1 MEAMS
6 LETYPHLFEPI
17 RVGKTIFRNRI
28 FAAPNGCQ
36 YLDHRNAPSA
46 EGVAFYERKAL
57 GGFAAVTLGECIV
70 DSRTGQAHAYQI
82 LVDEPRSLPAMTA
95 MASAISRHGAVASVQ
110 LQHCGIYSHLVYER
124 GGQLLGPVDAA
135 IPDVHT
141 TNNDGHEVA
150 PSPDGLR
157 HVRGMTEEE
166 IEELIRAFG
175 KAAAFVKQ
183 CGFGMVMI
191 HAGHGWGLAQFIS
204 KAVNTRRDRWGGPD
218 LENRMRLPLA
228 VIDSVRKAVGPGFP
242 IEVRISGAECT
253 DTGYD
258 LDEGVAIAKML
269 DGRADIIHV
278 SAGHHESTY
287 ATTVTHPG
295 MFQEDGCNVK
305 YAAEIKKH
313 VSAPVATV
321 GALVDPAFMEEI
333 IASGK
338 ADIVNLGRA
347 SLADPDLPLKARLGK
362 DEDIDRC
369 MRCCACF
376 ANSTRTRRRACAI
389 NPAAGHELEERYS
402 LPPAAKKRLLVAGGG
417 IAGMEAALTAAR
429 RGHRVILCEA
439 SGELGGVLK
448 CEALVPFKKRL
459 GEYLSRQARRVAET
473 GVEIRL
479 HTKVTPELARSLK
492 PDAIVAALGA
502 RPVKPAIPGI
512 DGPGVFGA
520 EDAYVRPEAA
530 GRRVLILGGG
540 LVGIELGIFL
550 AGLGREVTLMEMMPE
565 LNDGGNMVHMNS
577 LRTQIRVRKIRVAL
591 STRALEIRPEG
602 VEAEEGGVRR
612 FFPADTVIYA
622 VGQRSLSE
630 EALALADCA
639 PEFAMAGDCLS
650 PRNIMAAVSEAYNA
664 ARDIG
669 RL

>member
-1 MEAMS
+1 MNE
-6 LETYPHLFEPI
+6 LKFPHLFEPI
-17 RVGKTIFRNRI
+17 RIGRTLFKNRL

-36 YLDHRNAPSA
+36 YLDYGNVPSDR
-46 EGVAFYERKAL
+46 GVAFYERKAL

-70 DSRTGQAHAYQI
+70 DSKTGQAHAYQI
-82 LVDEPRSLPAMTA
+82 LLDNPAALPPMSS
-95 MASAISRHGAVASVQ
+95 MATAISRHGAVASVQ
-110 LQHCGIYSHLVYER
+110 LQHCGMYSHLVYER
-124 GGQLLGPVDAA
+124 GDQLLGPVDMA

-150 PSPDGLR
+150 ASADGMR
-157 HVRGMTEEE
+157 YVRGMTEEE
-166 IEELIRAFG
+166 IEDLIRKFG

-204 KAVNTRRDRWGGPD
+204 EATNTRTDKWGGHD

-228 VIDSVRKAVGPGFP
+228 VIDSVRRAVGPGFP
-242 IEVRISGAECT
+242 IEVRISSAECT

-258 LDEGVAIAKML
+258 IDEGVAIAKML

-278 SAGHHESTY
+278 SAGHHESPY
-287 ATTVTHPG
+287 ATIITHPG

-321 GALVDPAFMEEI
+321 GAITDPAFMEEL
-333 IASGK
+333 IASGQ
-338 ADIVNLGRA
+338 ADIIHLGRQ
-347 SLADPDLPLKARLGK
+347 SLADPDLPRKARAGR
-362 DEDIDRC
+362 DDDVDRC

-376 ANSTRTRRRACAI
+376 STSTRTRRRACAI
-389 NPAAGHELEERYS
+389 NPEIGQELEEFSDRK
-402 LPPAAKKRLLVAGGG
+402 PAVRKKVLVAGGG

-429 RGHRVILCEA
+429 RGHEVILCEA
-439 SGELGGVLK
+439 GSELGGVLK

-459 GEYLSRQARRVAET
+459 DEYLKRQARRVAEA

-479 HTKVTPELARSLK
+479 NTPVTPELAESLE

-502 RPVKPAIPGI
+502 TPVKPPIPGI
-512 DGPGVFGA
+512 DGANVFGA
-520 EDAYVRPEAA
+520 EYIYTHPEET
-530 GRRVLILGGG
+530 GKRVVILGGG
-540 LVGIELGIFL
+540 LVGIELGLFL
-550 AGLGREVTLMEMMPE
+550 RGLGRDIQLIEMLPE
-565 LNDGGNMVHMNS
+565 LNDGGNLVHMNS
-577 LRTQIRVRKIRVAL
+577 LRMQIAEKQIRVAL
-591 STRALEIRPEG
+591 STRAKEIRADG
-602 VEAEEGGVRR
+602 VVADDGEEK

-622 VGQRSLSE
+622 VGQRSHSD
-630 EALALADCA
+630 EAVALGRFA
-639 PEFAMAGDCLS
+639 PEFYMVGDCIQA
-650 PRNIMAAVSEAYNA
+650 RNIMSATREAYNA

-669 RL
+669 RI